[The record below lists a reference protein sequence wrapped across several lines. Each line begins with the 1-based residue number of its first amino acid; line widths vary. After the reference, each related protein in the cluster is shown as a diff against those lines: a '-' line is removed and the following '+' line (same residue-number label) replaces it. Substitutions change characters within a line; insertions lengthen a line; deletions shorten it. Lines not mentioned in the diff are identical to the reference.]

1 MKCLLCIV
9 SCFLLGTSYAQ
20 NVGIGTS
27 TPIARLHVTDSN
39 VVFSADG
46 PPPTPAGN
54 LSFPNTGR
62 GLIWYADKAA
72 FRAGMSMFG
81 FWHKDSIGTY
91 SFAGGVGNLTTGAA
105 ATSFGSNNNSSG
117 FNSFAA
123 GGGNYATNSFSTAFG
138 QFSNSRGYGSFA
150 AGVSVQ
156 STGYASAAFGNE
168 TFATN
173 QYASA
178 FGQYT
183 QASGIGSFAAGQ
195 YSVANNLYTVAMGYN
210 SIANGTYSSSF
221 GDRSVSDGFAS
232 FSAGTESKARG
243 FGSFALGYQVAANGS
258 AATAIGYAT
267 QANSESSLAMGTL
280 NDTIVAVGAFGGDR
294 PVLMIGNGTTNPD
307 LTVNRSNAFT
317 VFNSGNA
324 VHQGYTKLGNLPGDN
339 APAIKMKEITSA
351 VTSSVDGGSV
361 TIPHGLDRSKIIGF
375 SAIVN
380 YGTGDV
386 IPGFRATSGFEFSIA
401 YDNANIFIYNIAGN
415 SANITNKP
423 VKIVITYRQ

>member
-1 MKCLLCIV
+1 M
-9 SCFLLGTSYAQ
+9 
-20 NVGIGTS
+20 S
-27 TPIARLHVTDSN
+27 T
-39 VVFSADG
+39 
-46 PPPTPAGN
+46 
-54 LSFPNTGR
+54 
-62 GLIWYADKAA
+62 
-72 FRAGMSMFG
+72 FG
-81 FWHKDSIGTY
+81 FWHKDSIGRF
-91 SFAGGVGNLTTGAA
+91 SFAGGVGNLTTGEA
-105 ATSFGSNNNSSG
+105 ATSFGSNNISSG

-138 QFSNSRGYGSFA
+138 QFSSSRGYGSFV
-150 AGVSVQ
+150 AGVSTQ
-156 STGYASAAFGNE
+156 ATGYASVAFGNE

-173 QYASA
+173 QNAAA
-178 FGQYT
+178 FGRYT
-183 QASGIGSFAAGQ
+183 QANGEGAFAAGL
-195 YSVANNLYTVAMGYN
+195 YSVANNSFTVAMGN
-210 SIANGTYSSSF
+210 NVIANGLYASSF
-221 GDRSVSDGFAS
+221 GDRNASDGYAS
-232 FSAGTESKARG
+232 FSAGTQSIARG
-243 FGSFALGYQVAANGS
+243 YGSFALGYQVAANGS
-258 AATAIGYAT
+258 GATAIGYAT

-339 APAIKMKEITSA
+339 APAIKMKEITGA

-361 TIPHGLDRSKIIGF
+361 TIAHGLNRSKIIGF

-386 IPGFRATSGFEFSIA
+386 TPGFRATTGFEFSIA

-423 VKIVITYRQ
+423 VKIVITYRE